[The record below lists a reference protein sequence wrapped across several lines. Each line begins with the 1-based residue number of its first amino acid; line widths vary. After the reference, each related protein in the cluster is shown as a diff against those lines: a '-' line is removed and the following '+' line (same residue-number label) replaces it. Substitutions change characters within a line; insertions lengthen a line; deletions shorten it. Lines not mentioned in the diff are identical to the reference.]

1 MQLVLRNDLMTNKR
15 CLINVIMLNDHLLKL
30 KTKIYTQVGAS
41 LLGTKWFLLKL
52 NLPAQNFTECSIF
65 FRVEVLSC
73 DNY

>member
-1 MQLVLRNDLMTNKR
+1 MTNKR

-30 KTKIYTQVGAS
+30 KTKIYTQVETS